1 MHNKLFATLLGTFFL
16 LWGAGALAGTPVP
29 AVTALETAAYNG
41 DAQALIRLLVLGQNH
56 NAQADTALGTLY
68 YLGAG
73 PAHRNYAAAFK
84 WFHRAAQLNDP
95 RGAFCV
101 AVLYGN
107 GQGIKQNMAEAAKWF
122 ARAAGRGGA
131 QPDFYLGLL
140 YENGQGVPRDY
151 AMAARWYQKAATEA
165 HNAGFSP
172 RFIYDATE
180 GVPFDNA
187 QVMWFHISKPIGE
200 AGAEEGRA
208 GAEYNLGLMY
218 LTGKGVARNRVGA
231 YQWFSLAAAGG
242 NHLAADN
249 MKILARQMST
259 REIVQAQAQARLV
272 TAKVPRS

>member
-1 MHNKLFATLLGTFFL
+1 MHKKLFAPLVGIFSL
-16 LWGAGALAGTPVP
+16 LWGAGALADAHAPS
-29 AVTALETAAYNG
+29 ATALEMAAYNG
-41 DAQALIRLLVLGQNH
+41 NAQALIQLLVLGQNH
-56 NAQADTALGTLY
+56 DAQADTALGTLY

-73 PAHRNYAAAFK
+73 PAHQSYTAAFK

-95 RGAFCV
+95 RGAFCLG
-101 AVLYGN
+101 VLYGN
-107 GQGIKQNMAEAAKWF
+107 GQGTKQNMAEAAKWF
-122 ARAAGRGGA
+122 ARAAGRGDA

-140 YENGQGVPRDY
+140 YQNGQGVPRDY
-151 AMAARWYQKAATEA
+151 ATAARWYQKAATEP

-218 LTGKGVARNRVGA
+218 LTGKGVARDRVGA
-231 YQWFSLAAAGG
+231 YQWFSLAADGG
-242 NHLAADN
+242 NHLAVDN
-249 MKILARQMST
+249 MKILARRMSSG
-259 REIVQAQAQARLV
+259 EIVRAQAQARLV
-272 TAKVPRS
+272 AAKVPRS